1 MKLIPRRKQSP
12 TTFERAAGYLR
23 LGAKG
28 LAAQR
33 VARRGLKSYKLT
45 RRLVPL
51 AAFGAV
57 VAAIAKKRGGGDS
70 TPSYS
75 PPAGTGASAGTS
87 AAAAA
92 TAATGRARPPRA
104 SWVCGT

>member
-12 TTFERAAGYLR
+12 TTFERAAGFLK

-33 VARRGLKSYKLT
+33 VARRGLRTFKLT
-45 RRLVPL
+45 KRLVPL
-51 AAFGAV
+51 AALGAIG
-57 VAAIAKKRGGGDS
+57 AAIAKKRSRGGDS
-70 TPSYS
+70 APSYS
-75 PPAGTGASAGTS
+75 PPASTGGSAPTS

-92 TAATGRARPPRA
+92 TAATGTPPA
-104 SWVCGT
+104 EN